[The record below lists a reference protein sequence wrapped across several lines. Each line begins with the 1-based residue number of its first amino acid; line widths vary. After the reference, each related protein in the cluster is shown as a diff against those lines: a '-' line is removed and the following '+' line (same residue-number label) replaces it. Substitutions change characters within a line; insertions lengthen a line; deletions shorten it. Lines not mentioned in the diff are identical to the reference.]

1 MASTPDAEFAT
12 DADDTPDPERD
23 LAIPDDAT
31 DDEAAAI
38 AAVVSAH
45 LRDQAVAAAAA
56 AAATEETWQGKRWA
70 FAGRVDALQGRT
82 TRVPDSSPTNAWVAA
97 SRTRRF

>member
-1 MASTPDAEFAT
+1 MASTPDAEFAS
-12 DADDTPDPERD
+12 DRDPDIDPA
-23 LAIPDDAT
+23 LSIPDDAT

-45 LRDQAVAAAAA
+45 MRDQAVAAAAA
-56 AAATEETWQGKRWA
+56 AAATEETWQGRKWA
-70 FAGRVDALQGRT
+70 FAGRADALQARP
-82 TRVPDSSPTNAWVAA
+82 TRVPDSAPTNAWVAA